1 MVKLRPHL
9 SDFLESFGVLLRP
22 ASGSYQVVKRQC
34 TWAPLSHRRS
44 RMRELPIFRLV
55 HVRMLSRRDWRPWG
69 HAAALGV
76 AMKGLSTSI
85 SVLLPL
91 LYLSTRRYR
100 RSKTLSL
107 PITLVCSCNLPSI
120 ITYHSSQNFHSI
132 SGTFGQGVVL
142 CVSKQRP
149 SKLRSSGKCHICP
162 LIHRRW

>member
-1 MVKLRPHL
+1 MKLPPHL

-34 TWAPLSHRRS
+34 AWAPLSHRRS

-76 AMKGLSTSI
+76 AMKGLSTLI
-85 SVLLPL
+85 SVLLP
-91 LYLSTRRYR
+91 R

-107 PITLVCSCNLPSI
+107 PITLICSCDLPSI

-149 SKLRSSGKCHICP
+149 SKLRSSGKCHICL